1 MLDTAEVQSLA
12 QIVGSENVLSA
23 PYDLDRYS
31 VDALTPFRAFGVD
44 HAFDRMA
51 DVVVRPNSS
60 QQVSEVVALPGRRGI
75 PVIPYGAGTGVM
87 GGVLPV
93 RGGIMVDLQRLNR
106 IVEVNP
112 ADLTAVVEAG
122 VVLQDLE
129 EALAEHGLMPGHDPY
144 SVGMATVG
152 GAISTNGVGYRAA
165 AFGPMGD
172 QVLALEV
179 VLPDGHILTTRAVP
193 KYSAGPNLNHLFI
206 GSEGVFGI
214 ITRATIRV
222 FRLPEAQVFATAAF
236 DSFDQGF
243 NAAAEILALGIRPT
257 LLDLTEEVD
266 GIRLYLLFEGFR
278 EGVAA
283 QRERAMSL
291 CGQFGGR
298 DLGPES
304 TLEYWR
310 HRHQVGEKYKR
321 TALGK
326 PRQVRWDHWSGRSFD
341 YLHVALPLSR
351 VLEYRRR
358 CEQIMAGSGVKVTE
372 YAIWSRPELF
382 SMLLVSGTGDEERD
396 NLARVVEQ
404 LLTLTQDMGGAM
416 EYCHG
421 VGMKLGHLLAR
432 ELGLGHDVVRALKQA
447 LDPANIMNPGK
458 LGL

>member
-60 QQVSEVVALPGRRGI
+60 QQVSEVVALAGRRGI

-236 DSFDQGF
+236 DSFDQEF

-291 CGQFGGR
+291 
-298 DLGPES
+298 
-304 TLEYWR
+304 
-310 HRHQVGEKYKR
+310 
-321 TALGK
+321 
-326 PRQVRWDHWSGRSFD
+326 
-341 YLHVALPLSR
+341 
-351 VLEYRRR
+351 
-358 CEQIMAGSGVKVTE
+358 
-372 YAIWSRPELF
+372 
-382 SMLLVSGTGDEERD
+382 
-396 NLARVVEQ
+396 
-404 LLTLTQDMGGAM
+404 
-416 EYCHG
+416 
-421 VGMKLGHLLAR
+421 
-432 ELGLGHDVVRALKQA
+432 
-447 LDPANIMNPGK
+447 
-458 LGL
+458 